1 VVAWCGDRNATAS
14 GGETLS
20 LDAPMTRGCLG
31 AAGIGGF
38 ELIRGRPA
46 AGMLVAMPRWSV
58 LLFVVVFAAIVA
70 LVLAGRDEGRDEP
83 APVPERGLTAPA
95 PGGLAAHLRA
105 LQRIAD
111 EHGGTRA
118 AGSPGDAATADY
130 LERRLRAAG
139 YRVTRQRFAVPYYRE
154 YARPR
159 LRAGGREVRP
169 VRTLQF
175 SPGGTA
181 AGVVRAAGLGCSAG
195 DFAALRQGEIAL
207 IERGECFF
215 RDKALNAER
224 AGAAAVLVV
233 DRQPR
238 PVAASLQRPGVRIPV
253 LALGAGAGD
262 GLQGRRATVT
272 VDAVAAR
279 RETASVIAED
289 GPAGARRVVMAGGH
303 LDSVPAGP
311 GLNDNGSGVAA
322 LLHVAER
329 LADRD
334 LPLRFAF
341 WGAEEIGL
349 VGSRR
354 YVDGLDRAER
364 RRIAA
369 YLNLDMVGSPDSRPQ
384 VYDGGPVEAAL
395 RRHLPVGTDDVSLE
409 GNSDHAPFERAGI
422 PVGGI
427 FTGLDDCYHQRCDRL
442 RNVDRD
448 VLALSA
454 RAAER
459 TLVDLAH

>member
-1 VVAWCGDRNATAS
+1 VS
-14 GGETLS
+14 
-20 LDAPMTRGCLG
+20 
-31 AAGIGGF
+31 
-38 ELIRGRPA
+38 
-46 AGMLVAMPRWSV
+46 RWSV
-58 LLFVVVFAAIVA
+58 LLLV
-70 LVLAGRDEGRDEP
+70 LVLAAVAAAVVLAGADENGEP
-83 APVPERGLTAPA
+83 APPAQPTAEPSPSPQAA
-95 PGGLAAHLRA
+95 PVRGLAAHLRE

-111 EHGGTRA
+111 ENGGTRA

-130 LERRLRAAG
+130 VERRLRAAG
-139 YRVTRQRFAVPYYRE
+139 YRVTRQRFEIPYYRE
-154 YARPR
+154 SSPPR
-159 LRAGGREVRP
+159 VSIDGRAVRP

-181 AGVVRAAGLGCSAG
+181 SGPIRAAGLGCAAG
-195 DFAALRQGEIAL
+195 DFGALQEGEIAL
-207 IERGECFF
+207 VQRGTCFF
-215 RDKALNAER
+215 RDKALNAQR
-224 AGAAAVLVV
+224 AGAAGALIV
-233 DRQPR
+233 DHERR
-238 PVAASLQRPGVRIPV
+238 PVAASLQRPGLRIPV
-253 LALGAGAGD
+253 VALGAAAGD
-262 GLQGRRATVT
+262 GLDGRRATVT
-272 VDAVAAR
+272 VDAVSAR
-279 RETASVIAED
+279 RQTASVIGES
-289 GPAGARRVVMAGGH
+289 GPTDAPRVVMAGGH

-354 YVDGLDRAER
+354 YVGGLDSRAR

-369 YLNLDMVGSPDSRPQ
+369 YVNLDMVGSPDAEPE
-384 VYDGGPVEAAL
+384 VYGGGSVEAAL
-395 RRHLPVGTDDVSLE
+395 RRHLPRGTDDVSLE

-427 FTGLDDCYHQRCDRL
+427 FTGLDDCYHRRCDTL

-448 VLALSA
+448 VLASSA
-454 RAAER
+454 RATER
-459 TLVDLAH
+459 ALVALARD